1 MHLFLASQSPRRREL
16 LTQVGVVFDVLDVS
30 VDESPSPGELPC
42 DYVRRVA
49 REKAG
54 AGLIQ
59 VAGVAHALVLG
70 ADTEVVLDGQI
81 FGKPVDTDDAARMLR
96 ILSGRTHEVI
106 SSVALI
112 SAGRELESTVITTV
126 RFANLDDAEIAAY
139 IATGEPFGKAGAYAI
154 QGRAA
159 AFVAHL
165 SGSYSGVMGLPVH
178 ETLQMLRA
186 MAANL

>member
-1 MHLFLASQSPRRREL
+1 M
-16 LTQVGVVFDVLDVS
+16 
-30 VDESPSPGELPC
+30 
-42 DYVRRVA
+42 
-49 REKAG
+49 
-54 AGLIQ
+54 
-59 VAGVAHALVLG
+59 
-70 ADTEVVLDGQI
+70 
-81 FGKPVDTDDAARMLR
+81 MLR